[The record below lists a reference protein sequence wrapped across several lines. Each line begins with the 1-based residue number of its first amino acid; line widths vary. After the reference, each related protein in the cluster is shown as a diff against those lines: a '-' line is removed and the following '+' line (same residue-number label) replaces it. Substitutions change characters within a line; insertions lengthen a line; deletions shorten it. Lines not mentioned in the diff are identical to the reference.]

1 MGAADV
7 PPVLE
12 HSAKPCEVRQLDAR
26 AGAQTALQEEIEKH
40 RTEIRESYPKGDRA
54 ETKGDKPEVQIRDH
68 GQIKDMTLPKDWVE
82 GGPYKIDGP
91 GTRSF
96 REFHP
101 TENPEAL
108 IGFFYRGLKIGEA
121 GGKNFHD
128 ILDKPPHSLSQ
139 AELTSLSDVLRDK
152 GKPEDFAVY
161 SAKTMDWNGKK
172 VLVVEGRYKELQQD
186 ALEIFVDAD
195 NDGRVVQEVYYQAPK
210 DSFLKYLKAAKDSLR
225 SIQWE

>member
-1 MGAADV
+1 MGAADL

-12 HSAKPCEVRQLDAR
+12 HSTKAYEVRQLDAR
-26 AGAQTALQEEIEKH
+26 VGAQNAMQEEIEKH
-40 RTEIRESYPKGDRA
+40 RTETREPSAKGDSS
-54 ETKGDKPEVQIRDH
+54 EKMGDKPEVHIRDH

-82 GGPYKIDGP
+82 GGPYKINGP

-96 REFHP
+96 REVHP
-101 TENPEAL
+101 TENPDVL
-108 IGFFYRGLKIGEA
+108 IGFFYRGLKISED
-121 GGKNFHD
+121 GGKNFHG
-128 ILDKPPHSLSQ
+128 ILDKPPHSLSPD
-139 AELTSLSDVLRDK
+139 ELTSLSDVLRDK
-152 GKPEDFAVY
+152 GNHQDFTMY

-186 ALEIFVDAD
+186 ALEIFIDAN